1 MEDLQKQLERER
13 ERREKAAEELNEK
26 RRELDDEQRKLLQQQ
41 IDDQN
46 NRYGQLYLGAELP
59 RVFEG
64 ARDFPSLSRESDDL
78 KSLSSNTT
86 LLAACFSQVSPFV
99 TKKFIND
106 KLVFALNFQ
115 LY

>member
-64 ARDFPSLSRESDDL
+64 ARDYPSLSRESDDL

-86 LLAACFSQVSPFV
+86 LLAACFLLHVFL
-99 TKKFIND
+99 KFLLLSLRNS
-106 KLVFALNFQ
+106 
-115 LY
+115 